1 MDNCHDARSDDEEVG
16 VSASDRRKPRHV
28 RSGIRH
34 RAGDESEEALI
45 HGVDLDDEVT
55 KEEKKEADGKVL
67 RDLAIN
73 LILIGLWYLFSLL
86 ISVYNKWMFSPDH
99 LNFHFP
105 LFTTCVHM
113 LVQFSLSSLVLYALP
128 QFRPTGLFGE
138 NAKPEETTLGASPD
152 CLEGSRASWF
162 RFNSRAEERKK
173 AQQGRM
179 TTWVYL
185 TKIGPCGAA
194 TGLDIGLGNMSLK
207 YITLAFYTMCKSSSL
222 AFVLI
227 FAFAF
232 RLEKVTWKLIAI
244 ISVMTL
250 GVVMMVASEAQFVA
264 IGFILVLLASALS
277 GLRWSLTQMLLLRNP
292 ATSNPFSSI
301 FFLAPC
307 MFISIMAVAIPIEG
321 FGPLAER
328 FGELVSQE
336 GIFRAIGI
344 VLFPGVIAFLMVSSE
359 FALLQRSS
367 VVTLSICGIFKEVMT
382 ISAAAIIFNDPLTPV
397 NISGLLVTIVS
408 IAAYNYIKISKM
420 RQEAL
425 EQTHHAHGGI
435 AAHPRGDHTL
445 GYAAVAE
452 DTDDDERSSS
462 QQNRISGPS
471 EQDGVSNA
479 KLSTSLENGSGGSD
493 DIIQF
498 GESITSPADA
508 SGQL

>member
-1 MDNCHDARSDDEEVG
+1 
-16 VSASDRRKPRHV
+16 
-28 RSGIRH
+28 
-34 RAGDESEEALI
+34 
-45 HGVDLDDEVT
+45 
-55 KEEKKEADGKVL
+55 
-67 RDLAIN
+67 
-73 LILIGLWYLFSLL
+73 
-86 ISVYNKWMFSPDH
+86 
-99 LNFHFP
+99 
-105 LFTTCVHM
+105 
-113 LVQFSLSSLVLYALP
+113 
-128 QFRPTGLFGE
+128 
-138 NAKPEETTLGASPD
+138 
-152 CLEGSRASWF
+152 
-162 RFNSRAEERKK
+162 
-173 AQQGRM
+173 
-179 TTWVYL
+179 
-185 TKIGPCGAA
+185 
-194 TGLDIGLGNMSLK
+194 
-207 YITLAFYTMCKSSSL
+207 
-222 AFVLI
+222 
-227 FAFAF
+227 
-232 RLEKVTWKLIAI
+232 
-244 ISVMTL
+244 
-250 GVVMMVASEAQFVA
+250 
-264 IGFILVLLASALS
+264 
-277 GLRWSLTQMLLLRNP
+277 
-292 ATSNPFSSI
+292 
-301 FFLAPC
+301 